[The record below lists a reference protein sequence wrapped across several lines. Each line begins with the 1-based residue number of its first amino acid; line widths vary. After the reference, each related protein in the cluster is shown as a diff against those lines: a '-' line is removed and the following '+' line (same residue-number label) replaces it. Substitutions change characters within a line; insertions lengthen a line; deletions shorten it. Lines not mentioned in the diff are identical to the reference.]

1 MISFSRLLTFR
12 QFLLPLSPF
21 YSLPRPA
28 TCLYRISILTARTP
42 MTAPQL
48 STRQMHNF
56 ALRLF
61 SPGKA
66 QTMNPSYLYS
76 HHPRCPGCG
85 SWAIHRSRRKG
96 LSASTLR
103 AILSPRP
110 PNRRSVNCRRKF
122 EVREVA
128 EDHRRTT
135 LNSVLRREV
144 ARVGAGFAA
153 GVRA

>member
-1 MISFSRLLTFR
+1 
-12 QFLLPLSPF
+12 
-21 YSLPRPA
+21 
-28 TCLYRISILTARTP
+28 

-61 SPGKA
+61 FPSKA

-76 HHPRCPGCG
+76 HHPRCTGCG
-85 SWAIHRSRRKG
+85 SSAIHKSRRKG
-96 LSASTLR
+96 LLETSFAGSSSSALIGARTASIAISVSASTLR

-122 EVREVA
+122 EVRELA

-135 LNSVLRREV
+135 LNSVLLREV
-144 ARVGAGFAA
+144 DRVGAGFAA
-153 GVRA
+153 AGRP